1 MSRWGKA
8 AFGLLA
14 SIATVSSITGAGV
27 GNAQPAADGSLY
39 GSLAISVDNSGADL
53 GSGFNY
59 PDFDSSDAR
68 ALAECAKS
76 GKSNC
81 TIIVRFANGC
91 GAVAE
96 KDGRY
101 AGRPGA
107 TRQEAEQAAL
117 AAFGGNTSPLNF
129 GSSQPE
135 QANLVTSECTENAS

>member
-1 MSRWGKA
+1 MSRWGRA

-14 SIATVSSITGAGV
+14 SIAAVSTVTGAGV
-27 GNAQPAADGSLY
+27 ANAQPDADGSLY
-39 GSLAISVDNSGADL
+39 GSIAISVDGNGADL

-59 PDFDSSDAR
+59 PSFDSSDAR
-68 ALAECAKS
+68 ALNECGKS

-81 TIIVRFANGC
+81 AIIVRFANGC

-96 KDGRY
+96 RDGRY

-117 AAFGGNTSPLNF
+117 AAFGASSLGF
-129 GSSQPE
+129 GSSAPE
-135 QANLVTSECTENAS
+135 QARLVTSECTENAA